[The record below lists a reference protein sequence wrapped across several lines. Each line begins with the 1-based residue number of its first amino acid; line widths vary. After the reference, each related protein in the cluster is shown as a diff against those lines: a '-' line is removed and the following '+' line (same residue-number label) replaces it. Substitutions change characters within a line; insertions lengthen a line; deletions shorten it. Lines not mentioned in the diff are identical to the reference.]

1 MILPTIG
8 FTVTSGG
15 DKPETPPGMSRFAA
29 YVVMVL
35 AILLGGGSLLL
46 FGAFLVLGPFNIIRW
61 SAPEFQIL
69 AWDGCLCLLFFLQHS
84 VMIRH
89 SFRAWIGRL
98 VPEPYYP
105 AVYALASGMALT
117 AVVLLWQ
124 KSPTMCFTLPGS
136 WSIVARIISA
146 LAIGGFV
153 WGVRALGVFDPF
165 GRLVLQAHLRGG
177 RLLTL
182 PLVVRG
188 PYLWVRHPLY
198 SCMLVLIWS
207 VPQISLDRLVFNALW
222 TAWIM
227 VGTIL
232 EERDLVTEFGD
243 RYRRYQKVVPML
255 VPWQGPVGRRQPGS

>member
-1 MILPTIG
+1 VFLSTIG
-8 FTVTSGG
+8 FALTSGE
-15 DKPETPPGMSRFAA
+15 DKPETPTGMNRFAA

-46 FGAFLVLGPFNIIRW
+46 FGAFLVVGPFDVIRW

-84 VMIRH
+84 VMIRR
-89 SFRAWIGRL
+89 SFRAWIGSL

-105 AVYALASGMALT
+105 AVYALASGVALT
-117 AVVLLWQ
+117 MVVLLWQ
-124 KSPTMCFTLPGS
+124 TSPTMCFALAGS
-136 WSIVARIISA
+136 WSIVPRIISA
-146 LAIGGFV
+146 LAVGGFV

-165 GRLVLQAHLRGG
+165 GRLVLQAYLRGR
-177 RLLTL
+177 RLPTL

-207 VPQISLDRLVFNALW
+207 VPEISLDRLVFNALW
-222 TAWIM
+222 TAWI
-227 VGTIL
+227 VIGTIL

-243 RYRRYQKVVPML
+243 RYRHYQKVVPML
-255 VPWQGPVGRRQPGS
+255 LPWQGLIGRRPPGS